1 LPERERTMN
10 QHRHLTPE
18 QVTTLLSGNLSEEVL
33 RLTAGL
39 LIGRCAVCLQM
50 IRLGV
55 GGLGERAIESRP
67 EGPLVKT

>member
-1 LPERERTMN
+1 MN

-39 LIGRCAVCLQM
+39 LIGRCAVCLEMVRQ
-50 IRLGV
+50 GV
-55 GGLGERAIESRP
+55 GGLGEPGIESRP
-67 EGPLVKT
+67 EGPPAKA

>member
-1 LPERERTMN
+1 MK
-10 QHRHLTPE
+10 QHRHLTPD

-39 LIGRCAVCLQM
+39 LIGRCAVCLEM

-55 GGLGERAIESRP
+55 GGLVELGNQSRESRP
-67 EGPLVKT
+67 EGPPVKT

>member
-1 LPERERTMN
+1 MK

-18 QVTTLLSGNLSEEVL
+18 QVTTLLSGSVSEEVL

-39 LIGRCAVCLQM
+39 LIGRCAVCLEM

-55 GGLGERAIESRP
+55 GGLGEVGSASRP
-67 EGPLVKT
+67 EGRPAKT

>member
-1 LPERERTMN
+1 MK

-39 LIGRCAVCLQM
+39 LIGRCAVCLEM
-50 IRLGV
+50 IRQGV
-55 GGLGERAIESRP
+55 GGLRELGSASPP
-67 EGPLVKT
+67 EGRPAKT

>member
-1 LPERERTMN
+1 MT

-39 LIGRCAVCLQM
+39 LIGRCAVCLEM
-50 IRLGV
+50 IRLSL
-55 GGLGERAIESRP
+55 GGPGEPGIESRP
-67 EGPLVKT
+67 EDPLADV